1 MKAPLMP
8 ARNGAAGGAA
18 RSAGRAHAMNQ
29 METDMNE
36 RQLRGKIGRA
46 SLPALM
52 AILLLAAT
60 AIAPAAASAQ
70 TLSIPEADK
79 ILAELDDLGNFP
91 GKDYSALFTIVSEKP
106 GEKQS
111 VTQVRIFRRDAK
123 KQFTILIMLPEV
135 NKGQGY
141 LREDDNVWFYDPTS
155 RKFSHSSVK
164 ENLQNSEAKNS
175 DFTANSMAEDYS
187 IQKVTE
193 GMVGKY
199 PVWILDLKA
208 KTNEVSYDRLLLYV
222 RKDKTMTLK
231 EEAYSVN
238 GRLMRTTLFPK
249 YITLEGK
256 LLPSQILI
264 VDEINKGE
272 KSQITMA
279 EQSVEKLPDK
289 VFTKAFLEQVN
300 K

>member
-1 MKAPLMP
+1 
-8 ARNGAAGGAA
+8 
-18 RSAGRAHAMNQ
+18 MNH
-29 METDMNE
+29 METEMNK
-36 RQLRGKIGRA
+36 RQLRGKIGRTP
-46 SLPALM
+46 LPALM
-52 AILLLAAT
+52 AIFLLAAM
-60 AIAPAAASAQ
+60 AIAPSAVFAQ
-70 TLSIPEADK
+70 TLSVPEANK

-175 DFTANSMAEDYS
+175 DFTANSMAEDYA

-208 KTNEVSYDRLLLYV
+208 KTNEVSYDRLLLYI

-238 GRLMRTTLFPK
+238 GRLMRTTLYPK

-264 VDEINKGE
+264 VDEINRGE

-289 VFTKAFLEQVN
+289 VFTKTFLEQVN

>member
-1 MKAPLMP
+1 MINRKFWG
-8 ARNGAAGGAA
+8 NGLG
-18 RSAGRAHAMNQ
+18 
-29 METDMNE
+29 
-36 RQLRGKIGRA
+36 
-46 SLPALM
+46 
-52 AILLLAAT
+52 AILLAT
-60 AIAPAAASAQ
+60 AIIFALPAAAAAQ
-70 TLSIPEADK
+70 GLTTQAAESILK
-79 ILAELDDLGNFP
+79 ELDDLGNFP
-91 GKDYSALFTIVSEKP
+91 GKDYTSLFTIVSEKP

-111 VTQVRIFRRDAK
+111 VTQVRVFRRDTK
-123 KQFTILIMLPEV
+123 KQFTILVMLPDV

-175 DFTANSMAEDYS
+175 DFTASSMVDDYT
-187 IQKVTE
+187 IEKVTE
-193 GMVGKY
+193 GTIGKY

-208 KTNEVSYDRLLLYV
+208 RTNEVPYDRVLLYV

-231 EEAYSVN
+231 REDYSVN
-238 GRLMRTTLFPK
+238 GRLMRTTLYPK
-249 YITLEGK
+249 YVTLDGK

-300 K
+300 R

>member
-1 MKAPLMP
+1 
-8 ARNGAAGGAA
+8 
-18 RSAGRAHAMNQ
+18 MNH
-29 METDMNE
+29 METVMNE
-36 RQLRGKIGRA
+36 RQLRGKIGRMP
-46 SLPALM
+46 LPALM
-52 AILLLAAT
+52 AILLLAAM
-60 AIAPAAASAQ
+60 AIAPAAAFAQ
-70 TLSIPEADK
+70 TLSIPEANK

-175 DFTANSMAEDYS
+175 DFTANSMADDYA

-193 GMVGKY
+193 GTVGKY
-199 PVWILDLKA
+199 TVWILDLKA
-208 KTNEVSYDRLLLYV
+208 KTNEVSYDRLLLYI

-238 GRLMRTTLFPK
+238 GRLMRTTLYPK

-289 VFTKAFLEQVN
+289 VFTKTFLEQVN

>member
-1 MKAPLMP
+1 
-8 ARNGAAGGAA
+8 
-18 RSAGRAHAMNQ
+18 MNH
-29 METDMNE
+29 METEMNK
-36 RQLRGKIGRA
+36 RQLRGKIGRTP
-46 SLPALM
+46 LPALM
-52 AILLLAAT
+52 AIFLLAAM
-60 AIAPAAASAQ
+60 AIAPSAVFAQ
-70 TLSIPEADK
+70 TLSVPEANK

-175 DFTANSMAEDYS
+175 DFTANSMAEDYA

-208 KTNEVSYDRLLLYV
+208 KTNEVSYDRLLLYI

-238 GRLMRTTLFPK
+238 GRLMRTTLYPK
-249 YITLEGK
+249 YLTLEGK

-289 VFTKAFLEQVN
+289 VFTKTFLEQVN

>member
-1 MKAPLMP
+1 MK
-8 ARNGAAGGAA
+8 
-18 RSAGRAHAMNQ
+18 
-29 METDMNE
+29 E
-36 RQLRGKIGRA
+36 RQLRGRA
-46 SLPALM
+46 GILPLPAIL
-52 AILLLAAT
+52 AIILLAAT
-60 AIAPAAASAQ
+60 AIAPAAAFAQ
-70 TLSIPEADK
+70 TLSVPEAKK
-79 ILAELDDLGNFP
+79 ILTELDDLGNFP

-175 DFTANSMAEDYS
+175 DFTANSMSDDYD

>member
-1 MKAPLMP
+1 MTNETLTSGRLCASPIP
-8 ARNGAAGGAA
+8 AEKPE
-18 RSAGRAHAMNQ
+18 STMN
-29 METDMNE
+29 TIVRDY
-36 RQLRGKIGRA
+36 RLKKRG
-46 SLPALM
+46 
-52 AILLLAAT
+52 LLAMFFLAVFAFFLPIST
-60 AIAPAAASAQ
+60 FSQ
-70 TLSIPEADK
+70 SLSQEGAEK
-79 ILAELDDLGNFP
+79 ILKELDELSNFP
-91 GKDYSALFTIVSEKP
+91 GKDYTSLFTIVSEKP

-111 VTQVRIFRRDAK
+111 VTQVRVFRRDSK
-123 KQFTILIMLPEV
+123 KQFTILIMLPDV

-175 DFTANSMAEDYS
+175 DFTASSMIDDYS
-187 IQKVTE
+187 IQKISDGT
-193 GMVGKY
+193 VGKY
-199 PVWILDLKA
+199 PVWVLDLKA
-208 KTNEVSYDRLLLYV
+208 RTNEVAYERVILYI

-231 EEAYSVN
+231 QEDYSVN
-238 GRLMRTTLFPK
+238 GRLMRTTLYPK
-249 YITLEGK
+249 YVALDGK

-300 K
+300 R

>member
-1 MKAPLMP
+1 MRAPLLA
-8 ARNGAAGGAA
+8 ARNGAARGAGPDPA
-18 RSAGRAHAMNQ
+18 LYDT
-29 METDMNE
+29 ETEMKE
-36 RQLRGKIGRA
+36 RQLRGEAGILP
-46 SLPALM
+46 LPALM
-52 AILLLAAT
+52 AILFLAAT
-60 AIAPAAASAQ
+60 AIVPAAASAQ
-70 TLSIPEADK
+70 ALPIPEANK

-141 LREDDNVWFYDPTS
+141 LREEDNVWFYDPTS

-175 DFTANSMAEDYS
+175 DFTAGSMAEDYDV
-187 IQKVTE
+187 QKVTE
-193 GMVGKY
+193 GAVGKY

>member
-1 MKAPLMP
+1 MTAPLLS
-8 ARNGAAGGAA
+8 ARNRAACGASGFPLL
-18 RSAGRAHAMNQ
+18 MN
-29 METDMNE
+29 ETEITMKE
-36 RQLRGKIGRA
+36 RQLSGRA
-46 SLPALM
+46 GILSLPAIL
-52 AILLLAAT
+52 AIILLAAT
-60 AIAPAAASAQ
+60 AIAPAAAFAQ
-70 TLSIPEADK
+70 TLSIPEAKK

-175 DFTANSMAEDYS
+175 DFTANSMSDDYD

>member
-1 MKAPLMP
+1 
-8 ARNGAAGGAA
+8 
-18 RSAGRAHAMNQ
+18 MNH
-29 METDMNE
+29 METEMNK
-36 RQLRGKIGRA
+36 RQLRGKIGRTP
-46 SLPALM
+46 LPALM
-52 AILLLAAT
+52 AIFLLAAM
-60 AIAPAAASAQ
+60 AIAPSAVFAQ
-70 TLSIPEADK
+70 TLSVPEANK

-175 DFTANSMAEDYS
+175 DFTANSMAEDYA

-208 KTNEVSYDRLLLYV
+208 KTNEVSYDRLLLYI

-238 GRLMRTTLFPK
+238 GRLMRTTLYPK

-289 VFTKAFLEQVN
+289 VFTKTFLEQVN

>member
-1 MKAPLMP
+1 MSLAHIHHNAIGAYMKN
-8 ARNGAAGGAA
+8 RNPKHRRFGAIFLAA
-18 RSAGRAHAMNQ
+18 V
-29 METDMNE
+29 
-36 RQLRGKIGRA
+36 
-46 SLPALM
+46 
-52 AILLLAAT
+52 ILLAFPAT
-60 AIAPAAASAQ
+60 ASAQ
-70 TLSIPEADK
+70 GLSTQEAEV
-79 ILAELDDLGNFP
+79 ILKEIDNLGNFP
-91 GKDYSALFTIVSEKP
+91 GKDYTSLFTIVSEKP

-111 VTQVRIFRRDAK
+111 VSQVRVFRRDTK
-123 KQFTILIMLPEV
+123 KQFTILVMLPEV

-175 DFTANSMAEDYS
+175 DFTASSMVEDYT
-187 IQKVTE
+187 IEKVTE
-193 GMVGKY
+193 GTIGKY

-208 KTNEVSYDRLLLYV
+208 RTNEVPYERVLLYV
-222 RKDKTMTLK
+222 RKDRTMVLK
-231 EEAYSVN
+231 QEDYSVN
-238 GRLMRTTLFPK
+238 GRLMRTTLYPK
-249 YITLEGK
+249 YVTLEGK

-300 K
+300 R

>member
-1 MKAPLMP
+1 MTISNTKKGEFMTIL
-8 ARNGAAGGAA
+8 
-18 RSAGRAHAMNQ
+18 
-29 METDMNE
+29 
-36 RQLRGKIGRA
+36 
-46 SLPALM
+46 SLD
-52 AILLLAAT
+52 T
-60 AIAPAAASAQ
+60 KKAAAFLACVLCILTLIPSAVGAQ
-70 TLSIPEADK
+70 SLTIAGAEK
-79 ILAELDDLGNFP
+79 ILKDLDDLGNFP

-111 VTQVRIFRRDAK
+111 VTQVRVFRRDIK
-123 KQFTILIMLPEV
+123 KQFAILIMLPEV

-141 LREDDNVWFYDPTS
+141 LREQDNVWFYDPTS

-175 DFTANSMAEDYS
+175 DFTSSSLSDDYS
-187 IQKVTE
+187 VQKVSE
-193 GMVGKY
+193 GTIGKY
-199 PVWILDLKA
+199 PVWIIDLKA
-208 KTNEVSYDRLLLYV
+208 KTNEVSYERIVLSV
-222 RKDKTMTLK
+222 RKDRLMTLK
-231 EEAYSVN
+231 QEDYSVN

-249 YITLEGK
+249 YIELEGK

-264 VDEINKGE
+264 LDEINKGE

-289 VFTKAFLEQVN
+289 VFTKAFLEQVS